1 MPNDEDYSLI
11 TRAFSDLEEQEE
23 RFLRCERAYRAIY
36 KEDNRTSKRK
46 SAERSRSKLYV
57 PLVKTTVN
65 IIHSVFKT
73 SFMSDRCPIEV
84 KRVGLR
90 SDHDLI
96 LQNAL
101 TAVLKNYW
109 KKKEHR
115 VGLSKAVLSAL
126 YLPLGIVNLFYDKTA
141 AQIRTKF
148 IPITDLAFDRHASD
162 INDIEYVAY
171 KYNQSAR
178 EIREKLERKFYKSKD
193 RNVIAQTT
201 AGSERIAMRDLYV
214 KSREQGRIVW
224 KLKTYANSTLVR
236 EATFSRLPFH
246 YGYCIET
253 TPSINEDERE
263 DEIAIY
269 GSCIPEIVWELQEE
283 YNIKRNQ
290 KIDITENQID
300 PPYAIDKDAGSV
312 AISDIT
318 ARKKFIRTS
327 PGPGRTVKDV
337 ITVMSEP
344 GTYGLSEEIAMLKNE
359 YEIATGVN
367 SVMTGQ
373 TSPSDRRA
381 TSALQAVNSASG
393 TRIESMLQTLL
404 DTMLQSYAEHFV
416 WLIYKFTSDEEF
428 VRITEDPQIIEK
440 IGDRGAPLDFDVNV
454 NFGTTIANEV
464 KIGQLNSLMQ
474 VLAQANMATPAISG
488 EIIKEILTLILGEN
502 APIEAIDEAMAQ
514 MQALQQAQLQ
524 AAQQAQSAA
533 EGEGGEAQDVPDR
546 DEHPPSE
553 DELDR
558 AALLN
563 GGI

>member
-1 MPNDEDYSLI
+1 
-11 TRAFSDLEEQEE
+11 
-23 RFLRCERAYRAIY
+23 
-36 KEDNRTSKRK
+36 
-46 SAERSRSKLYV
+46 
-57 PLVKTTVN
+57 
-65 IIHSVFKT
+65 
-73 SFMSDRCPIEV
+73 
-84 KRVGLR
+84 
-90 SDHDLI
+90 
-96 LQNAL
+96 
-101 TAVLKNYW
+101 
-109 KKKEHR
+109 
-115 VGLSKAVLSAL
+115 
-126 YLPLGIVNLFYDKTA
+126 
-141 AQIRTKF
+141 
-148 IPITDLAFDRHASD
+148 
-162 INDIEYVAY
+162 
-171 KYNQSAR
+171 
-178 EIREKLERKFYKSKD
+178 
-193 RNVIAQTT
+193 
-201 AGSERIAMRDLYV
+201 
-214 KSREQGRIVW
+214 
-224 KLKTYANSTLVR
+224 
-236 EATFSRLPFH
+236 RLPFH

-440 IGDRGAPLDFDVNV
+440 IGDRSAPLDFDVNV

-524 AAQQAQSAA
+524 AAQQPQSAA
-533 EGEGGEAQDVPDR
+533 EGEDGEAPDVPDR